1 MGGWVPLRTG
11 VTRRRKRKKRIL
23 ALMDGGGG
31 GCARTHAPFD
41 PAPLGGVER
50 SLTHTRTH
58 ITHPLSFIIKT
69 LLRLRLCGPLTD
81 CFILFFAW
89 QGAVCEQWRREKEG
103 REIIRKKGFGRVA
116 LVMATSKRRQWP
128 AESGIGAL

>member
-50 SLTHTRTH
+50 PLTHTRTH
-58 ITHPLSFIIKT
+58 TTLHTLFSFIVKT
-69 LLRLRLCGPLTD
+69 LLGLRLCEPLTD
-81 CFILFFAW
+81 CFNLFFLPGKAPCVSS
-89 QGAVCEQWRREKEG
+89 GEEKEKEG
-103 REIIRKKGFGRVA
+103 KLLEKRAERE
-116 LVMATSKRRQWP
+116 SHW
-128 AESGIGAL
+128 

>member
-50 SLTHTRTH
+50 PLTHTRTH
-58 ITHPLSFIIKT
+58 TTLHTLFSFIVKT
-69 LLRLRLCGPLTD
+69 LLGLRLCEPLTD
-81 CFILFFAW
+81 CFNLFFFAW
-89 QGAVCEQWRREKEG
+89 KGAVCEQWRREREG
-103 REIIRKKGFGRVA
+103 REIIRKKG
-116 LVMATSKRRQWP
+116 
-128 AESGIGAL
+128 